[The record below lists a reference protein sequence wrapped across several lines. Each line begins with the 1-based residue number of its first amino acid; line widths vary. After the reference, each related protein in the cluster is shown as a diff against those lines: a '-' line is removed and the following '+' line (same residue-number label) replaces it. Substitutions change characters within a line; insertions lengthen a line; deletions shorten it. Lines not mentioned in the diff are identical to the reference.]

1 MNIKFQKMK
10 RIILPALLF
19 GALSTIFIISCKEK
33 NNNAITPTYKNL
45 AQGTGA
51 NPCINCI
58 TVTGTSTVTNPAT
71 QNSALQVGGSNPG
84 WSYDGCATSPNTL
97 TGHNGN
103 TTVQLTFGG
112 GAVATGTYALTPNL
126 PLAGQAR
133 MIVTNAPGQPDGIA
147 WYSKSGS
154 VSVITGTAGTTATFN
169 NIQCL
174 QYSFLFPV
182 VTVSGNLTCI

>member
-1 MNIKFQKMK
+1 V
-10 RIILPALLF
+10 
-19 GALSTIFIISCKEK
+19 FIISCQEK
-33 NNNAITPTYKNL
+33 NNDNITPTYKN
-45 AQGTGA
+45 QSGGTGA
-51 NPCINCI
+51 NPCIGCI

-71 QNSALQVGGSNPG
+71 QNTALQVGGSIAG
-84 WSYDGCATSPNTL
+84 WSFDGCATSPNTL
-97 TGHNGN
+97 TGRNGN

-112 GAVATGTYALTPNL
+112 GAVTTGTYALTPNI

-133 MIVTNAPGQPDGIA
+133 MIVTNAPGQPTGIA
-147 WYSKSGS
+147 WYSKSGF
-154 VSVITGTAGTTATFN
+154 VSVTTSTAGTQANFN

>member
-1 MNIKFQKMK
+1 MK
-10 RIILPALLF
+10 KLFFPTLLV
-19 GALSTIFIISCKEK
+19 GALSSLLIFSCQEK
-33 NNNAITPTYKNL
+33 NNNNITPTYKN
-45 AQGTGA
+45 QSGGTGA

-71 QNSALQVGGSNPG
+71 QNTSFQVGGSVPG
-84 WSYDGCATSPNTL
+84 WSFDGCATSPNTL

-112 GAVATGTYALTPNL
+112 GTITNGNYTLVKSI

-147 WYSKSGS
+147 WYSSGGT
-154 VSVITGTAGTTATFN
+154 VSVVTTTAQTTANFT
-169 NIQCL
+169 NIQCV

>member
-1 MNIKFQKMK
+1 MK
-10 RIILPALLF
+10 KLLFPALLF
-19 GALSTIFIISCKEK
+19 GAVCSVFIISCKEK
-33 NNNAITPTYKNL
+33 NNDSITPTYKNQ
-45 AQGTGA
+45 ATGTGA
-51 NPCINCI
+51 NPNINQI

-71 QNSALQVGGSNPG
+71 QNTALQVTSAG
-84 WSYDGCATSPNTL
+84 WVFDGCATSPNTL
-97 TGHNGN
+97 TGRNGN

-112 GAVATGTYALTPNL
+112 GSVATGTYALTPNI
-126 PLAGQAR
+126 PVGGQAR

-147 WYSKSGS
+147 WYSKSGF
-154 VSVITGTAGTTATFN
+154 VSVTTSTAGTQATFN

>member
-1 MNIKFQKMK
+1 MK
-10 RIILPALLF
+10 KLLFPALLL
-19 GALSTIFIISCKEK
+19 GALSTLFISCEEK
-33 NNNAITPTYKNL
+33 NNNSITPTYKN
-45 AQGTGA
+45 QSGGTGA

-71 QNSALQVGGSNPG
+71 QNTALQVGGSIPG
-84 WSYDGCATSPNTL
+84 WSFDGCATSLNTL

-103 TTVQLTFGG
+103 TTVQLTFGTT
-112 GAVATGTYALTPNL
+112 VATGIYQLVPNTPVGN
-126 PLAGQAR
+126 QAR
-133 MIVTNAPGQPDGIA
+133 MIVTNAPGQPSGIA

-154 VSVITGTAGTTATFN
+154 VSVVTTTAQTTASFS

-182 VTVSGNLTCI
+182 VTVSGNLTCL

>member
-1 MNIKFQKMK
+1 MK
-10 RIILPALLF
+10 KLLFPALLL
-19 GALSTIFIISCKEK
+19 GALSTVFIISCKEK
-33 NNNAITPTYKNL
+33 NNDNITPTYKN
-45 AQGTGA
+45 QSTGTGA
-51 NPCINCI
+51 NPNINQI

-71 QNSALQVGGSNPG
+71 QNTALQVGSSVAG
-84 WSYDGCATSPNTL
+84 WSFDGCATSPNTL
-97 TGHNGN
+97 TGRNGN

-112 GAVATGTYALTPNL
+112 GAVSTGTYALTPNL
-126 PLAGQAR
+126 PLATQAR

-154 VSVITGTAGTTATFN
+154 VSVVTTTLGTTATFN

-182 VTVSGNLTCI
+182 VTVSGGLVCY

>member
-1 MNIKFQKMK
+1 MK
-10 RIILPALLF
+10 RFIIPAILF
-19 GALSTIFIISCKEK
+19 GALSTILIVSCKEK
-33 NNNAITPTYKNL
+33 SNNAITPTYKNL
-45 AQGTGA
+45 ALGTGA

-71 QNSALQVGGSNPG
+71 QNSALQVQSAG
-84 WSYDGCATSPNTL
+84 WNFDGCATSPNTL
-97 TGHNGN
+97 TGKNGN

-112 GAVATGTYALTPNL
+112 GAVTTGTYALTPNL
-126 PLAGQAR
+126 PSFGQAR
-133 MIVTNAPGQPDGIA
+133 MIVTNAPGQPDGIT

-154 VSVITGTAGTTATFN
+154 VAVVTSTAGTNATFN

-182 VTVSGNLTCI
+182 VTVSGSLICQ